1 MNKIRVEMTTT
12 ARDCV
17 SSICGPVPPPSAG
30 SIPERTSV
38 VLGWLRGLGT
48 DTEVGSTGF
57 VSSDSVLLFNAAV
70 RWAVS
75 TCVDT
80 VGYRVKVGGEGRRVD
95 DNDDDDDDDDG
106 DDDGDDDDDE
116 ESVSAADVDGI
127 VEVAEVVC
135 GAVVAVVGRGL
146 GSESSGAPS
155 SSSSPAWS
163 PAHRSIDELV
173 SSVFWCLCRLRRG
186 LKASGAVG
194 EREMRRVDAGLRAAI
209 EAYVRSGHVS
219 AGGFVRA
226 VLLYPLGALEVMV
239 GVVQAGGFGGQIAA
253 ARRAMVDDGGRWTY
267 PGIGVYEE
275 ELFGSNDVV
284 VMSPVEAGLKGY
296 GYEDIADCHRML
308 LQLVVLCGADE
319 EETATA
325 TATETKRETEK
336 DGTERSTTT
345 RSLLNAVILRLT
357 SRVLQKKHTQH
368 QRSSVGGQA
377 GIHYQDGDV
386 GAIAGAGAGGVG
398 AAGEGDA
405 IGDAVDAV
413 DAVVAMDAS
422 NFEEGELLVS
432 VTAHDAD
439 MRRRREVKRE
449 VVGVVPKAVGCGV
462 VVRGLKTKGGDAAG
476 DGAITSEFI
485 RQQCDAFAAVKSVS
499 VLGDGGDATYV
510 ITMTS
515 MVGAVR
521 CFEAMCTRERRF
533 WGKVGNRLV
542 GVPEVSLV
550 EGEGSHT
557 RLLLEGVESIEQ
569 EERVKEMLEEK
580 GLKQPNSWVPVGC
593 PGAGVKGVVIC
604 FESEHNGLRAFE
616 GLGGAPAAPAP
627 APAPSPVSKAAG
639 TVTAS
644 AAADPK
650 KRGSAGVEEGSGGG
664 PPKRAKVQST
674 QPAQSKVYA
683 VSRNKQIQGNFVVQV
698 LDDGP
703 PFDVNWPKTLEA
715 SQRADIKYLTT
726 LFASNPRMRVGALW
740 PAEERDAAGLQGLDA
755 YLRQKGRAGVVVLDR
770 RTTIYLIPSTAEGFA
785 SVGVGARY
793 DEIAT
798 RAMLCVMVSE

>member
-1 MNKIRVEMTTT
+1 M
-12 ARDCV
+12 
-17 SSICGPVPPPSAG
+17 
-30 SIPERTSV
+30 SV
-38 VLGWLRGLGT
+38 VLGWLRGLGR
-48 DTEVGSTGF
+48 DTEVGNPGF

-80 VGYRVKVGGEGRRVD
+80 VGVQVGGGGPRAD
-95 DNDDDDDDDDG
+95 
-106 DDDGDDDDDE
+106 
-116 ESVSAADVDGI
+116 ESVSAADAHLDWI

-135 GAVVAVVGRGL
+135 GALVAVVGRGL
-146 GSESSGAPS
+146 GSTPTAAAAGAPCS
-155 SSSSPAWS
+155 SSS

-239 GVVQAGGFGGQIAA
+239 GVVGVVQAGGCGGQIAA

-267 PGIGVYEE
+267 PGIGVYEG
-275 ELFGSNDVV
+275 ELFGSHDVV

-308 LQLVVLCGADE
+308 QQLVVLCGADE
-319 EETATA
+319 EETETG
-325 TATETKRETEK
+325 TGTETGTETGAKRDTEK

-357 SRVLQKKHTQH
+357 SRVLQKKHTQR
-368 QRSSVGGQA
+368 QRLSVGGQA

-386 GAIAGAGAGGVG
+386 GAVAGAGAGGDG

-405 IGDAVDAV
+405 IG

-462 VVRGLKTKGGDAAG
+462 VVRGLKTKAGDAAG

-485 RQQCDAFAAVKSVS
+485 RQQCDAFAAVKSVC

-533 WGKVGNRLV
+533 WGKVGDRLV

-557 RLLLEGVESIEQ
+557 GLLLEGVESIEQ

-604 FESEHNGLRAFE
+604 FESEQNGLRAFE

-627 APAPSPVSKAAG
+627 APAPAPSPVSEAAG
-639 TVTAS
+639 TVTAPP
-644 AAADPK
+644 AEDPK
-650 KRGSAGVEEGSGGG
+650 KRGIAGVEEGSGGG

-674 QPAQSKVYA
+674 QPAQSAQSKVVYA

-703 PFDVNWPKTLEA
+703 PFDVNWPETLEA
-715 SQRADIKYLTT
+715 SQRVDIKYLTT

-785 SVGVGARY
+785 SVGVGALY
-793 DEIAT
+793 DEIAA